1 MVEREIL
8 FAIQWKNRNSNAIN
22 LHPESSK
29 CHLIANGGL
38 LFGVREFG
46 LVFARRAGHGGLRLG
61 RRGRVGFFFFCWGVI
76 ASDLREE

>member
-8 FAIQWKNRNSNAIN
+8 FTIQRKNRNSNAIN
-22 LHPESSK
+22 LHPESPK
-29 CHLIANGGL
+29 CHLIANGVL

-61 RRGRVGFFFFCWGVI
+61 RRGRRACGWVFFFFFAGV
-76 ASDLREE
+76 S